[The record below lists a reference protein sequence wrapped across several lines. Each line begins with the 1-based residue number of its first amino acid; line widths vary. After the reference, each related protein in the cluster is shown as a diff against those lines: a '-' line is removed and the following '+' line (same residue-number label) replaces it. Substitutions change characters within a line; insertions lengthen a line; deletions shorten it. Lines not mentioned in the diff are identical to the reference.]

1 MQRLLIEDRCDTIE
15 ALQNLVGSLRE
26 VNAKLQ
32 KENGEL
38 SRELSD
44 RRMAE
49 RHGVSYQRLLE
60 LDRKFWDNLRK
71 VREIE
76 GC

>member
-1 MQRLLIEDRCDTIE
+1 LLIEDTRDTMA
-15 ALQNLVGSLRE
+15 ALHNLVGSLRE
-26 VNAKLQ
+26 ANAKLQ
-32 KENGEL
+32 KENSEMWQEL
-38 SRELSD
+38 FD

-49 RHGVSYQRLLE
+49 MHGISHQRLLE

-71 VREIE
+71 VREIR

>member
-1 MQRLLIEDRCDTIE
+1 
-15 ALQNLVGSLRE
+15 
-26 VNAKLQ
+26 
-32 KENGEL
+32 L